1 MGRGIIVAVIWVSLW
16 LPPAGAVEPKVMLPD
31 ALHWVSPP
39 WDPAVHA
46 AWVLGSEQA
55 DGPYLLRVRI
65 EPGGKIPPH
74 THPDERY
81 TTVLSGS
88 LHVSFGPDFD
98 SAPELVLP
106 TGAVYVFPANQPHRL
121 CEKDGEVVYQ
131 EAGRGA
137 TATTFLNP

>member
-1 MGRGIIVAVIWVSLW
+1 MGLRFTIAVLWGCLW
-16 LPPAGAVEPKVMLPD
+16 LAPAMGAEPRVVLPEE
-31 ALHWVSPP
+31 LHWVSPQ

-46 AWVLGSEQA
+46 AWILGSEQSA
-55 DGPYLLRVRI
+55 GEYLLRVRI

-88 LHVSFGPDFD
+88 LHIAFGPDFD
-98 SAPELVLP
+98 SAADLVLP
-106 TGAVYVFPANQPHRL
+106 TGAVYVIPANQSHRIWA
-121 CEKDGEVVYQ
+121 KDGEVIYQ
-131 EAGRGA
+131 EAGRGP